1 MSKWVTLG
9 RAASSLAR
17 QKCPQSETWSA
28 RKAGRGES
36 TPETCRAYTRPSR
49 QRWATNRPERHL
61 HCILELRQTGFVAR
75 FLGEAMAIISDR
87 RSFLRASGV
96 AIAMPMIARDYP
108 TRPVHIIV
116 GFPAGIVP
124 DIIAR
129 LVAQEL
135 PARLGNTFVV
145 DNKPGA
151 AANLAASL
159 VAHSPPDGYT
169 LLVVSSSYATNASIY
184 TNLDYDLLR
193 DIAFVSGGMRSANV
207 LVTNLA
213 VPAQT
218 LPEFIAYAKANPG
231 KLNYASTGIGSA
243 THMAGELFKSMT
255 GVDLVHVPY
264 HTNYFP
270 DLLAGRVQLTFTPI
284 GAALQ
289 QIRDG
294 KLRALGVTGSSRAA
308 VLPSVPAIKEFV
320 PGYETYIWNGF
331 GAPAG
336 TDAQIIEKLNAA
348 INDALVHTSIAG
360 KLAAIGAEP
369 VVMSPAEFG
378 AFVADET
385 EKWAKVIRAANI
397 KIE

>member
-1 MSKWVTLG
+1 
-9 RAASSLAR
+9 
-17 QKCPQSETWSA
+17 
-28 RKAGRGES
+28 
-36 TPETCRAYTRPSR
+36 
-49 QRWATNRPERHL
+49 
-61 HCILELRQTGFVAR
+61 
-75 FLGEAMAIISDR
+75 
-87 RSFLRASGV
+87 
-96 AIAMPMIARDYP
+96 
-108 TRPVHIIV
+108 
-116 GFPAGIVP
+116 
-124 DIIAR
+124 
-129 LVAQEL
+129 
-135 PARLGNTFVV
+135 
-145 DNKPGA
+145 
-151 AANLAASL
+151 
-159 VAHSPPDGYT
+159 
-169 LLVVSSSYATNASIY
+169 
-184 TNLDYDLLR
+184 
-193 DIAFVSGGMRSANV
+193 
-207 LVTNLA
+207 
-213 VPAQT
+213 
-218 LPEFIAYAKANPG
+218 
-231 KLNYASTGIGSA
+231 
-243 THMAGELFKSMT
+243 MT